1 MFKRFILPVGQGAFY
16 VEKFENKKNII
27 YDCGSM
33 HNKNK
38 IPNLIENCFKRN
50 EIIEAIFI
58 SHLDEDH
65 MNGVEEL
72 LKKCEVKRIC
82 FPLITEEMKLILKI
96 KIMIEEAI
104 GSSYS
109 EFVKEFIENPEEA
122 IKKIIE
128 KKKIELIEILPM
140 GEENKKEIDKEIIK
154 NNKIKRIEKK
164 SGEDIAQEIK
174 GLEYNG
180 NKWELI
186 PYNFKQETRI
196 NEFKENLKKEFKDEI
211 SLEKVEEIWKNNK
224 DNSKEKIKK
233 AYKNI
238 KGSLNTNS
246 MTLFSGIIQD
256 EKSYYNTSISNYI
269 YIKVG
274 CLYTGDYEA
283 KGKNKWETLEK
294 AYQNYWKWIGF
305 IQVPHHGSS
314 HNCNDNLINKNAI
327 YFISVGKK
335 NRYKHPSPEVVH
347 DITFKYS
354 NNLYIVKEDKGVVI
368 IFNNYIGIYNIFSS
382 FNKTLE
388 TELKSFYLCLCI

>member
-33 HNKNK
+33 DNKNK
-38 IPNLIENCFKRN
+38 ISNLIENCFERN

-196 NEFKENLKKEFKDEI
+196 NEFKKNLKKEFKDEI

-269 YIKVG
+269 YAKVG

-314 HNCNDNLINKNAI
+314 HNCNDNLITKNAI

-335 NRYKHPSPEVVH
+335 NRYKHPSLEVVH

-368 IFNNYIGIYNIFSS
+368 IFNNYMGIYNIFSS

-388 TELKSFYLCLCI
+388 TELKKFYFYLCV